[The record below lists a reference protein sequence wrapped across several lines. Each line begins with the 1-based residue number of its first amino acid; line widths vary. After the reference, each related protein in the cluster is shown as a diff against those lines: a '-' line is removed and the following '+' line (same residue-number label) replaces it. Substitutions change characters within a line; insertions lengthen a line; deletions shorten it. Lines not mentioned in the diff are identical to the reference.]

1 MESKRREM
9 CEAIKYLLVMKVV
22 KEAEESGRE
31 RAVREAIEKARGVID
46 KLNSI

>member
-1 MESKRREM
+1 MESMRREM
-9 CEAIKYLLVMKVV
+9 SQAIKKLRSMRVV